1 MKFFSRQFG
10 ELECGDDMRVTIPHG
25 LIGFEEWTEFIIVHD
40 EDAEPFRWL
49 VSTQSSDLCFPLI
62 DPAEIVSEYAPAI
75 PKNGHDG
82 PVELFAI
89 VCLRP
94 TLGETTANLKSPIVI
109 DAQTRTGRQVVLTDD
124 QYSIAHKLF

>member
-10 ELECGDDMRVTIPHG
+10 ELDCPGDHCIVFPNG
-25 LIGFEEWTEFIIVHD
+25 LIGFEEFTEYIIVDD

-49 VSTQSSDLCFPLI
+49 VSTQNSELCFPMI
-62 DPAEIVSEYAPAI
+62 SPAEILEEYQ
-75 PKNGHDG
+75 
-82 PVELFAI
+82 PVLPITGNDPIELFAI

-109 DAQTRTGRQVVLTDD
+109 NSKTRAAQQVVLTDD
-124 QYSIAHKLF
+124 HYSVSHKLF